1 MSAAPT
7 AAGETWF
14 HFDPG
19 HPCFAGHFPGRP
31 LVPGVM
37 LLDAL
42 IAALPPAPGALV
54 LESAKFAAPVG
65 PGAEVRL
72 DWTRR
77 GDGRI
82 AFEGT
87 LDGKRVLSGLLR
99 RAAPGA

>member
-1 MSAAPT
+1 MIAAP
-7 AAGETWF
+7 AGSGETWF
-14 HFDPG
+14 RLDPG
-19 HPCFAGHFPGRP
+19 HSCFAGHFPGRP

-42 IAALPPAPGALV
+42 IAALPPAPGGLV

-72 DWTRR
+72 GWTRR